1 MAYTVNTSAAAL
13 NRAFNNANATPTAFA
28 ATAAELTAGTIAA
41 ANKFDDGT
49 LSDLALSTKVLTNM
63 GILPSTVAE
72 VVALE
77 AALADYFATTG
88 KGNRGFVVLQL
99 SEAVSAITET
109 TNPLYV
115 YYGAAAVAWNTEVAA
130 QVTDATGVAY
140 ALTTSSDTFT
150 AGSNADTFSGIL
162 TTLSS
167 TGTFQVTDKIDGGA
181 GNDSISLSLA
191 TDWTGFTTGN
201 LANVETLNITNASV
215 GDRAFNAK
223 GVTGV
228 TSYVIDAND
237 AGVTLTN
244 VAAIPAVTLSNQN
257 ASSADAFSLS
267 FTAGSAPTTG
277 TADAITLNVSDVGRA
292 VVAATTTTAE
302 VAAAPSTIALNS
314 IETANIV
321 TSGTSVDID
330 LTNSSG
336 LTKLNVSGSAA
347 TTIASSGAALTSYD
361 ASGSTGAVTMTI
373 ANGTD
378 GRISSIKGGSG
389 VDKITVQTADLVG
402 NAIVVGGSGAD
413 TLTLDGA
420 GATIQLQMSEVETL
434 ALKATSAMTFSGA
447 KATGLTTVSS
457 TSANTAA
464 VTMLSMG
471 AGALEFKA
479 SGDTVEAGD
488 ISTDGTGAVT
498 VTYSASAAQLL
509 AATTSAAPAADYT
522 ANSTTGT
529 LTVNVNAFVNTTSST
544 VTANKAGALVVA
556 TTSGKTTDVT
566 PVEKTILGGTI
577 TAGAAESIVVNSA
590 GLIGADSSNFATI
603 AAASATTANVTSSG
617 AAYLILD
624 TESLEELAITAGTT
638 FNTTGSDFSALQV
651 ATADVAKGTLT
662 LEALAAISSL
672 KVTGAGVASG
682 SESTASIGNLGSTSN
697 DYGLTL
703 TASGLR
709 GGLTVGTMNVG
720 AGNAINVDISGVRG
734 ASGITTQ
741 LGNIGSS
748 TAGAVTVNAAGVTGG
763 LKIGTVSAAGNITI
777 TSSTTKAF
785 EVGTISGG
793 TTGNVTLSLDN
804 TLGAATIGTVAGKS
818 VTIDA
823 SDTLGGV
830 VGPST
835 SVNGTTT
842 TANTFDVTAKTA
854 ADVAVSTLAASAVK
868 VSAASGSTALTVA
881 LTGGTLADQ
890 VQIADVA
897 TVASIDVT
905 GNLGTGTDVIKFT
918 SQWATSTANQTFSI
932 SGLTGY
938 ETSTLT
944 GSASGNTITGGAG
957 ADTIDGLAGND
968 VISGGA
974 GADVITG
981 GTGADTLTGGASA
994 DTFIFDDGDSL
1005 VGSYDTITD
1014 FGTTDKI
1021 IMTVDGTAT
1030 VITRSD
1036 DKSASATTQ
1045 PTITNGVA
1053 SFTGMTTAADYDT
1066 LSEKATL
1073 LATSAD
1079 ANETVMF
1086 VHGSDTFLFIET
1098 SGDDLVIKLTGVALS
1113 QAGTE
1118 ATNSG
1123 STGLTG
1129 FGA

>member
-1 MAYTVNTSAAAL
+1 MAYTVQSSAAAL

-28 ATAAELTAGTIAA
+28 ATVADLTAGTQAA

-63 GILPSTVAE
+63 GILPSTVPE
-72 VVALE
+72 VMALE

-140 ALTTSSDTFT
+140 ALTTSSDTIA
-150 AGSNADTFSGIL
+150 AGSAADTITGIL

-167 TGTFQVTDKIDGGA
+167 TGTFHSTDKIDGGA
-181 GNDSISLSLA
+181 GDDSITLSLA
-191 TDWTGFTTGN
+191 TDWAGFTTGN
-201 LANVETLNITNASV
+201 LTNVETVNITNASV
-215 GDRAFNAK
+215 GDRSFNAK

-228 TSYVIDAND
+228 SSYVINAND
-237 AGVTLTN
+237 AAVTMTN
-244 VAAIPAVTLSNQN
+244 VAAIPAVTLTNQN
-257 ASSADAFSLS
+257 ASSADTFSLS

-277 TADAITLNVSDVGRA
+277 TADAITLNLSDVGRA

-302 VAAAPSTIALNS
+302 VAAVPSTITLNS

-321 TSGTSVDID
+321 TSGTSVDIA
-330 LTNSSG
+330 LSSSSG

-347 TTIASSGAALTSYD
+347 TTIANTGTKLTSYD
-361 ASGSTGAVTMTI
+361 ASGSTGAVTAVI
-373 ANGTD
+373 SDGTD
-378 GRISSIKGGSG
+378 GNLSSIKGGSG
-389 VDKITVQTADLVG
+389 VDKITVTTTDLVG
-402 NAIVVGGSGAD
+402 NAVVVGGAGAD
-413 TLTLDGA
+413 TLTLDG
-420 GATIQLQMSEVETL
+420 GAATLQLQMSEVETL
-434 ALKATSAMTFSGA
+434 ALKQTGALTFSGA
-447 KATGLTTVSS
+447 KTTGLTTVSS
-457 TSANTAA
+457 TSSNTAA
-464 VTMLSMG
+464 TTMLSMG
-471 AGALEFKA
+471 SGALEFKA
-479 SGDTVEAGD
+479 SGDTVNAGD
-488 ISTDGTGAVT
+488 ISTDSTGNIT

-509 AATTSAAPAADYT
+509 AATTSAAPDADYT
-522 ANSTTGT
+522 ANSATGT
-529 LTVNVNAFVNTTSST
+529 VTVNVNAFVDTSAST
-544 VTANKAGALVVA
+544 VTANKAGALVVN
-556 TTSGKTTDVT
+556 TTSGKTTAVT

-577 TAGAAESIVVNSA
+577 TAGVADSIVVNSA
-590 GLIGADSSNFATI
+590 GLIGADSSTFATI
-603 AAASATTANVTSSG
+603 SAGSATTANIT
-617 AAYLILD
+617 AAQASYLILD
-624 TESLEELAITAGTT
+624 TESLEELQISAGST

-651 ATADVAKGTLT
+651 ATADVAKNTLT
-662 LEALAAISSL
+662 FEALAAISSL
-672 KVTGAGVASG
+672 TLTGAGVTVG
-682 SESTASIGNLGSTSN
+682 SESAASIGDLGATTN

-709 GGLTVGTMNVG
+709 GGLAVGAMNVG

-734 ASGITTQ
+734 GSSVTST
-741 LGNIGSS
+741 LGDIGAS
-748 TAGAVTVNAAGVTGG
+748 TAGNVSVNAAGVTGA
-763 LKIGTVSAAGNITI
+763 LTIGTVTAAGNISI

-785 EVGTISGG
+785 QVGAISGG

-835 SVNGTTT
+835 TVNGSTT
-842 TANTFDVTAKTA
+842 TANTFAVTAKTA
-854 ADVAVSTLAASAVK
+854 ADVAVSSLAASAVK
-868 VSAASGSTALTVA
+868 VTAASGSTALTVA

-890 VQIADVA
+890 VQIVDVA

-905 GNLGTGTDVIKFT
+905 GNLGTGTDNLTYT
-918 SQWATSTANQTFSI
+918 SLWATSTANQTFSI

-957 ADTIDGLAGND
+957 VDTIDGAAGND

-981 GTGADTLTGGASA
+981 GTGADTLTGGSSA
-994 DTFIFDDGDSL
+994 DTFFFDDGDSP
-1005 VGSYDTITD
+1005 VSAYDTITD
-1014 FGTTDKI
+1014 LGTTDKI
-1021 IMTVDGTAT
+1021 KVTVDGSNVTIVRAGDETAST
-1030 VITRSD
+1030 TAAGITD
-1036 DKSASATTQ
+1036 
-1045 PTITNGVA
+1045 GVA
-1053 SFTGMTTAADYDT
+1053 SFTSFSDQTAVDS
-1066 LSEKATL
+1066 LSEKATK
-1073 LATSAD
+1073 LAVIMSD
-1079 ANETVMF
+1079 NETALF
-1086 VHGSDTFLFIET
+1086 VHGSDTFMFIET
-1098 SGDDLVIKLTGVALS
+1098 SGDDLVVKLTGVALS
-1113 QAGTE
+1113 QAGT
-1118 ATNSG
+1118 ASG
-1123 STGLTG
+1123 DGTTTGLIG